1 VLAEVHRKFADIQPF
16 LNQAENDKQTYESA
30 RKVYEEEAAARARG
44 ELVDPKTDPNA
55 EASTTVPPIPIAAS
69 SAPGAQTL
77 IDVNDHVLAPPT
89 PQLDTQ
95 TPQVD
100 AETSPDFAQFTHDS
114 DEDKKPQS
122 SGFDTSIDDFQG
134 FPDPLQDMD
143 LTGLEGMT
151 SGGGQSNQ
159 QWDDLHNLMGEQT
172 SSAAKSDDV
181 DEAPT
186 MQEAVAET
194 SEMGSEPVAT
204 NESDIQ
210 QVAAEAEGTMGLPDV
225 EPVEHAPT
233 EAVSEMPQPDVPVSD
248 GQDFSF
254 DMTAGN
260 GNGDVSGPAPDGTN
274 PPLGEGV

>member
-1 VLAEVHRKFADIQPF
+1 
-16 LNQAENDKQTYESA
+16 
-30 RKVYEEEAAARARG
+30 
-44 ELVDPKTDPNA
+44 
-55 EASTTVPPIPIAAS
+55 
-69 SAPGAQTL
+69 
-77 IDVNDHVLAPPT
+77 
-89 PQLDTQ
+89 
-95 TPQVD
+95 
-100 AETSPDFAQFTHDS
+100 
-114 DEDKKPQS
+114 
-122 SGFDTSIDDFQG
+122 
-134 FPDPLQDMD
+134 
-143 LTGLEGMT
+143 
-151 SGGGQSNQ
+151 
-159 QWDDLHNLMGEQT
+159 MGEQT